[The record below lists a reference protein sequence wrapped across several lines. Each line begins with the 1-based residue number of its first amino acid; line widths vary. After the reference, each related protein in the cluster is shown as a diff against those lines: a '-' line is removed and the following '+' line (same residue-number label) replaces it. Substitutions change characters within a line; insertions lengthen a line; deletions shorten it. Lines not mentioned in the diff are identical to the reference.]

1 MLGSPDIHLPEGN
14 DTMASTRT
22 SRTKASR
29 TTPIVVASLATLS
42 LFSIA
47 ACGGS
52 ETSENTQPASTDLPS
67 DTSMVAPVATDPC
80 ETASGSLTVYS
91 GRSEKLVADLYT
103 QFTSD
108 TGIDVEVR
116 YGDSGELAGQILTEG
131 NATPADV
138 FFSQDAG
145 ALGAVSEAGL
155 FLELEDSVLNRVAAK
170 YSSESKTW
178 VGTSGRARVVIF
190 NPTLVSTPPTSID
203 ELVDP
208 QWNGKIAFAPTN
220 ASWQSFVTALRVVRG
235 EDDAREWLEAF
246 AANNPVAYEKN
257 GAVRDAVNS
266 GEVALGLVNH
276 YYLYEKI
283 AAEGAEN
290 VVAQNQYLPG
300 DIGGLVNVAGIGALE
315 NSDNPTGSQCLASYL
330 VSDTAQKFFVE
341 KSFEYPLVDG
351 IAPFDGLPTLA
362 ELDPPSIDLSD
373 LKSIAE
379 TQELLNDIGLL
390 SL

>member
-1 MLGSPDIHLPEGN
+1 
-14 DTMASTRT
+14 MASTLT
-22 SRTKASR
+22 SRTKAR
-29 TTPIVVASLATLS
+29 RKAPIALAGLAAFGLFTL
-42 LFSIA
+42 A

-52 ETSENTQPASTDLPS
+52 ETSENSQPASTDLPS
-67 DTSMVAPVATDPC
+67 DTSLVAPVASDPC

-108 TGIDVEVR
+108 TGIEVEVR

-145 ALGAVSEAGL
+145 ALGAVSAADL
-155 FLELEDSVLNRVAAK
+155 FVELEESVLNRVAAK
-170 YSSESKTW
+170 YRSELNTW

-190 NPTLVSTPPTSID
+190 NPTLVAIPPTSID
-203 ELVDP
+203 DLVDP
-208 QWNGKIAFAPTN
+208 QWSGKIGFAPTN
-220 ASWQSFVTALRVVRG
+220 ASWQSFVTALRVLRG
-235 EDDAREWLEAF
+235 EDEARTWLEAF

-257 GAVRDAVNS
+257 GAVRDAVNA

-300 DIGGLVNVAGIGALE
+300 DIGGLVNVAGIGVLK
-315 NSDNPTGSQCLASYL
+315 NSDNSAGSQCFASYL
-330 VSDTAQKFFVE
+330 VSDIAQKYFVE
-341 KSFEYPLVDG
+341 KSFEYSLVEG
-351 IAPFDGLPTLA
+351 IAPFDGLPTLE
-362 ELDPPSIDLSD
+362 ELNPPSIDLSD
-373 LKSIAE
+373 LNSIAE
-379 TQELLNDIGLL
+379 TQELLNDVGLL

>member
-1 MLGSPDIHLPEGN
+1 
-14 DTMASTRT
+14 MASTRT
-22 SRTKASR
+22 LRTKARR

-145 ALGAVSEAGL
+145 ALGAVSAADL
-155 FLELEDSVLNRVAAK
+155 FVELEESVLNRVATK
-170 YSSESKTW
+170 YRSELNTW

-190 NPTLVSTPPTSID
+190 NPTLVATPPTSID

-208 QWNGKIAFAPTN
+208 QWSGKIGFAPTN

-235 EDDAREWLEAF
+235 EDEARTWLEAF

-257 GAVRDAVNS
+257 GAVRDAVNA

-300 DIGGLVNVAGIGALE
+300 DIGGLVNVAGIGVLK
-315 NSDNPTGSQCLASYL
+315 NSDNSASSQCFASYL
-330 VSDTAQKFFVE
+330 VSDIAQKYFVE
-341 KSFEYPLVDG
+341 KSFEYALVEG
-351 IAPFDGLPTLA
+351 IAPFDGLPTLE

-373 LKSIAE
+373 LNSIAE
-379 TQELLNDIGLL
+379 TQELLNDVGLL

>member
-22 SRTKASR
+22 LRTKARR

-145 ALGAVSEAGL
+145 ALGAVSAADL
-155 FLELEDSVLNRVAAK
+155 FVELEESVLNRVATK
-170 YSSESKTW
+170 YRSELNTW

-190 NPTLVSTPPTSID
+190 NPTLVATPPTSID
-203 ELVDP
+203 DLVDP
-208 QWNGKIAFAPTN
+208 QWSGKIGFAPTN

-235 EDDAREWLEAF
+235 EDEARTWLEAF

-257 GAVRDAVNS
+257 GAVRDAVNA

-300 DIGGLVNVAGIGALE
+300 DIGGLVNVAGIGVLK
-315 NSDNPTGSQCLASYL
+315 NSDNSAGSQCFASYL
-330 VSDTAQKFFVE
+330 VSDIAQKYFVE
-341 KSFEYPLVDG
+341 KSFEYALVEG
-351 IAPFDGLPTLA
+351 IAPFDGLPTLE

-373 LKSIAE
+373 LNSIAE
-379 TQELLNDIGLL
+379 TQELLNDVGLL

>member
-1 MLGSPDIHLPEGN
+1 
-14 DTMASTRT
+14 MASTLT
-22 SRTKASR
+22 SRTKSR
-29 TTPIVVASLATLS
+29 RKAPIAMASLAALGLFTL
-42 LFSIA
+42 A

-67 DTSMVAPVATDPC
+67 ETSMVAPAASDPC

-103 QFTSD
+103 QFTND
-108 TGIDVEVR
+108 TGIDIEVR

-145 ALGAVSEAGL
+145 ALGAVSAADL
-155 FLELEDSVLNRVAAK
+155 FVELEESVLNRVATK
-170 YSSESKTW
+170 YRSELNTW

-190 NPTLVSTPPTSID
+190 NPTLVATPPTSID
-203 ELVDP
+203 DLVDP
-208 QWNGKIAFAPTN
+208 QWSGKIGFAPTN

-235 EDDAREWLEAF
+235 EDEARTWLEAF

-257 GAVRDAVNS
+257 GAVRDAVNA

-300 DIGGLVNVAGIGALE
+300 DIGGLVNVAGIGVLK
-315 NSDNPTGSQCLASYL
+315 NSDNSAGSQCFASYL
-330 VSDTAQKFFVE
+330 VSDIAQKYFVE
-341 KSFEYPLVDG
+341 KSFEYALVEG
-351 IAPFDGLPTLA
+351 IAPFDGLPTLE

-373 LKSIAE
+373 LNSIAE
-379 TQELLNDIGLL
+379 TQELLNDVGLL

>member
-1 MLGSPDIHLPEGN
+1 VEATSV
-14 DTMASTRT
+14 TRT
-22 SRTKASR
+22 KTRR
-29 TTPIVVASLATLS
+29 TTPIVVASLAALG
-42 LFSIA
+42 LFSLA

-67 DTSMVAPVATDPC
+67 DTSVVASVASDPC

-103 QFTSD
+103 QFTTD

-145 ALGAVSEAGL
+145 ALGAVSAADL
-155 FLELEDSVLNRVAAK
+155 FVELEESVLNRVAAK
-170 YSSESKTW
+170 YRSELNTW

-190 NPTLVSTPPTSID
+190 NPTLVATPPTSID
-203 ELVDP
+203 DLVDP
-208 QWNGKIAFAPTN
+208 QWSGKIGFAPTN
-220 ASWQSFVTALRVVRG
+220 ASWQSFVTALRVLRG
-235 EDDAREWLEAF
+235 EDEARTWLEAF

-257 GAVRDAVNS
+257 GAVRDAVNA

-300 DIGGLVNVAGIGALE
+300 DIGGLVNVAGIGVLK
-315 NSDNPTGSQCLASYL
+315 NSDNSAGSQCFASYL

-341 KSFEYPLVDG
+341 KSFEYSLVEG
-351 IAPFDGLPTLA
+351 IAPFDGLPTLE

-373 LKSIAE
+373 LQSIAE
-379 TQELLNDIGLL
+379 TQELLNDVGLL

>member
-1 MLGSPDIHLPEGN
+1 
-14 DTMASTRT
+14 MASTLT
-22 SRTKASR
+22 SRAKSRRKA
-29 TTPIVVASLATLS
+29 PISMASLAALS
-42 LFSIA
+42 LFTFA
-47 ACGGS
+47 ACGDS
-52 ETSENTQPASTDLPS
+52 ESSENTQPASTTATS
-67 DTSMVAPVATDPC
+67 DVSTVAPVASDPC

-108 TGIDVEVR
+108 TGIEVEVR

-155 FLELEDSVLNRVAAK
+155 FIELEDSVLNRVAAM
-170 YSSESKTW
+170 YRSESNNW

-190 NPTLVSTPPTSID
+190 NPTLVATPPTSID
-203 ELVDP
+203 ELIDP
-208 QWNGKIAFAPTN
+208 QWKGKIGFAPTN
-220 ASWQSFVTALRVVRG
+220 ASWQSFVTALRVLRG
-235 EDDAREWLEAF
+235 EDDARAWLEAF
-246 AANNPVAYEKN
+246 AANKPVAYEKN
-257 GAVRDAVNS
+257 GAVRDAVNA
-266 GEVALGLVNH
+266 GEVPLGLVNH

-315 NSDNPTGSQCLASYL
+315 NSDNPEASQCLASYL
-330 VSDTAQKFFVE
+330 VSDSAQKFFVE

-351 IAPFDGLPTLA
+351 IVPYEGLPTLA
-362 ELDPPSIDLSD
+362 ELNPPSIDLSD
-373 LKSIAE
+373 LQSIAE
-379 TQELLNDIGLL
+379 TQELLNDVGLL

>member
-1 MLGSPDIHLPEGN
+1 
-14 DTMASTRT
+14 MASTRT
-22 SRTKASR
+22 LRTKARR

-145 ALGAVSEAGL
+145 ALGAVSAADL
-155 FLELEDSVLNRVAAK
+155 FVELEESVLNRVATK
-170 YSSESKTW
+170 YRSELNTW

-190 NPTLVSTPPTSID
+190 NPTLVATPPTSID

-208 QWNGKIAFAPTN
+208 QWSGKIGFAPTN

-235 EDDAREWLEAF
+235 EDEARTWLEAF

-257 GAVRDAVNS
+257 GAVRDAVNA

-300 DIGGLVNVAGIGALE
+300 DIGGLVNVAGIGVLK
-315 NSDNPTGSQCLASYL
+315 NSDNSAGSQCFASYL
-330 VSDTAQKFFVE
+330 VSDIAQKYFVE
-341 KSFEYPLVDG
+341 KSFEYALVEG
-351 IAPFDGLPTLA
+351 IAPFDGLPTLE

-373 LKSIAE
+373 LNSIAE
-379 TQELLNDIGLL
+379 TQELLNDVGLL

>member
-1 MLGSPDIHLPEGN
+1 MTPTP
-14 DTMASTRT
+14 A
-22 SRTKASR
+22 
-29 TTPIVVASLATLS
+29 TTPVATLAAKTRSRRQTPKAMTSLAALALVS
-42 LFSIA
+42 LA

-52 ETSENTQPASTDLPS
+52 ETSENTQPASTADAS
-67 DTSMVAPVATDPC
+67 TVAPEASDPC

-91 GRSEKLVADLYT
+91 GRSEKLVADLFS
-103 QFTSD
+103 QFSTD

-155 FLELEDSVLNRVAAK
+155 FLELEDSVLNRVAAM
-170 YSSESKTW
+170 YRSESNNW

-190 NPTLVSTPPTSID
+190 NPTLVATPPTSID
-203 ELVDP
+203 ELLDP
-208 QWNGKIAFAPTN
+208 QWKGKIGFAPTN
-220 ASWQSFVTALRVVRG
+220 ASWQSFVTALRVLRG
-235 EDDAREWLEAF
+235 EDDARAWLEAF
-246 AANNPVAYEKN
+246 AANKPVAYEKN
-257 GAVRDAVNS
+257 GAVRDAVNA
-266 GEVALGLVNH
+266 GEIALGLVNH

-290 VVAQNQYLPG
+290 VIAQNQYLPG

-315 NSDNPTGSQCLASYL
+315 NSDNPEASQCLASYL
-330 VSDTAQKFFVE
+330 VSDSAQKFFVE
-341 KSFEYPLVDG
+341 KSFEYPLVNG
-351 IAPFDGLPTLA
+351 IVPYEGLPTLA

-373 LKSIAE
+373 LQSIAE
-379 TQELLNDIGLL
+379 TQELLNDVGLL

>member
-1 MLGSPDIHLPEGN
+1 
-14 DTMASTRT
+14 
-22 SRTKASR
+22 
-29 TTPIVVASLATLS
+29 VVASLATLS

-52 ETSENTQPASTDLPS
+52 ETSENTQPAATTATSDVST
-67 DTSMVAPVATDPC
+67 VAPVAKDPC

-155 FLELEDSVLNRVAAK
+155 FVELEESVLNRVATK
-170 YSSESKTW
+170 YRSELNTW

-190 NPTLVSTPPTSID
+190 NPTLVATPPTSID

-208 QWNGKIAFAPTN
+208 QWSGKIGFAPTN

-235 EDDAREWLEAF
+235 EDEARTWLEAF

-257 GAVRDAVNS
+257 GAVRDAVNA

-300 DIGGLVNVAGIGALE
+300 DIGGLVNVAGIGVLK
-315 NSDNPTGSQCLASYL
+315 NSDNSASSQCFASYL
-330 VSDTAQKFFVE
+330 VSDIAQKYFVE
-341 KSFEYPLVDG
+341 KSFEYALVEG
-351 IAPFDGLPTLA
+351 IAPFDGLPTLE

-373 LKSIAE
+373 LNSIAE
-379 TQELLNDIGLL
+379 TQELLNDVGLL

>member
-1 MLGSPDIHLPEGN
+1 
-14 DTMASTRT
+14 MASTRT
-22 SRTKASR
+22 LRTKARR

-67 DTSMVAPVATDPC
+67 DTSMVAPVASDPC
-80 ETASGSLTVYS
+80 ATASGSLTVYS
-91 GRSEKLVADLYT
+91 GRSEKLVADLFS
-103 QFTSD
+103 QFSTDS
-108 TGIDVEVR
+108 GIDVEVR

-155 FLELEDSVLNRVAAK
+155 FIELEESVLNRVAAM
-170 YSSESKTW
+170 YRSESNNW

-190 NPTLVSTPPTSID
+190 NPTLVATPPTSID
-203 ELVDP
+203 ELLDP
-208 QWNGKIAFAPTN
+208 QWKGKIGFAPTN
-220 ASWQSFVTALRVVRG
+220 ASWQSFVTALRVLRG
-235 EDDAREWLEAF
+235 EDEARTWLEAF

-257 GAVRDAVNS
+257 GAVRDAVNA
-266 GEVALGLVNH
+266 GEIALGLVNH

-290 VVAQNQYLPG
+290 VIAQNQYLPG

-315 NSDNPTGSQCLASYL
+315 NSDNPEASQCLASYL
-330 VSDTAQKFFVE
+330 VSDSAQKFFVE

-351 IAPFDGLPTLA
+351 IVPYEGLPTLA

-373 LKSIAE
+373 LQSIAE
-379 TQELLNDIGLL
+379 TQELLNDVGLL

>member
-1 MLGSPDIHLPEGN
+1 
-14 DTMASTRT
+14 MASTRT
-22 SRTKASR
+22 LRTKARR

-145 ALGAVSEAGL
+145 ALGAVSAADL
-155 FLELEDSVLNRVAAK
+155 FVELEESVLNRVATR
-170 YSSESKTW
+170 YRSELNTW

-190 NPTLVSTPPTSID
+190 NPTLVATPPTSID

-208 QWNGKIAFAPTN
+208 QWSGKIGFAPTN

-235 EDDAREWLEAF
+235 EDEARTWLEAF

-257 GAVRDAVNS
+257 GAVRDAVNA

-300 DIGGLVNVAGIGALE
+300 DIGGLVNVAGIGVLK
-315 NSDNPTGSQCLASYL
+315 NSDNSAGSQCFASYL
-330 VSDTAQKFFVE
+330 VSDIAQKYFVE
-341 KSFEYPLVDG
+341 KSFEYALVEG
-351 IAPFDGLPTLA
+351 IAPFDGLPTLE

-373 LKSIAE
+373 LNSIAE
-379 TQELLNDIGLL
+379 TQELLNDVGLL

>member
-1 MLGSPDIHLPEGN
+1 
-14 DTMASTRT
+14 MASTLT
-22 SRTKASR
+22 SRVKSR
-29 TTPIVVASLATLS
+29 RRAPIAMASLAALS
-42 LFSIA
+42 LFTLA
-47 ACGGS
+47 ACGDS
-52 ETSENTQPASTDLPS
+52 ESSENTQPASTTATS
-67 DTSMVAPVATDPC
+67 DISTVAPVTSDPC
-80 ETASGSLTVYS
+80 ATASGSLTVYS

-108 TGIDVEVR
+108 TGINVEVR

-131 NATPADV
+131 DATPADV

-145 ALGAVSEAGL
+145 ALGAV
-155 FLELEDSVLNRVAAK
+155 
-170 YSSESKTW
+170 
-178 VGTSGRARVVIF
+178 VIF
-190 NPTLVSTPPTSID
+190 NPTLVATPPTSID
-203 ELVDP
+203 DLVDP
-208 QWNGKIAFAPTN
+208 QWSGKIGFAPTN
-220 ASWQSFVTALRVVRG
+220 ASWQSFVTALRVLRG
-235 EDDAREWLEAF
+235 EDDARTWLEAF

-257 GAVRDAVNS
+257 AAVRDAVNA

-315 NSDNPTGSQCLASYL
+315 NSDNPEGSQCFASYL
-330 VSDTAQKFFVE
+330 VSDVAQKYFVE

-351 IAPFDGLPTLA
+351 VAPFDDLPTLA

-373 LKSIAE
+373 LRSIAE
-379 TQELLNDIGLL
+379 TQELLNDVGLL

>member
-1 MLGSPDIHLPEGN
+1 VAATSV
-14 DTMASTRT
+14 TRT
-22 SRTKASR
+22 KTRR
-29 TTPIVVASLATLS
+29 TTPILVASLATLS

-52 ETSENTQPASTDLPS
+52 ETSKNTQPDSTDLPS
-67 DTSMVAPVATDPC
+67 DTSMVAPVASDPC
-80 ETASGSLTVYS
+80 ERASGSLTVYS

-155 FLELEDSVLNRVAAK
+155 FVELEDAVLNRVAAM
-170 YSSESKTW
+170 YRSESNNW

-190 NPTLVSTPPTSID
+190 NPTLIATPPTSID
-203 ELVDP
+203 DLVDP
-208 QWNGKIAFAPTN
+208 QWSGKIGFAPTN
-220 ASWQSFVTALRVVRG
+220 ASWQSFVTALRVLRG
-235 EDDAREWLEAF
+235 EDEARTWLEAF

-257 GAVRDAVNS
+257 GAVRDAVNA
-266 GEVALGLVNH
+266 GEVPLGLVNH

-315 NSDNPTGSQCLASYL
+315 NSDNPEASQCLASYL
-330 VSDTAQKFFVE
+330 VSDIAQKYFVE
-341 KSFEYPLVDG
+341 KSFEYSLVEG
-351 IAPFDGLPTLA
+351 IAPFDGLPTLE

-373 LKSIAE
+373 LQSIAE
-379 TQELLNDIGLL
+379 TQELLNDVGLL

>member
-1 MLGSPDIHLPEGN
+1 MTPTP
-14 DTMASTRT
+14 TSTPVSTLAART
-22 SRTKASR
+22 RSRR
-29 TTPIVVASLATLS
+29 QTPIAMTSLAALALLTL
-42 LFSIA
+42 A

-52 ETSENTQPASTDLPS
+52 ETSEDTQPASTTDAS
-67 DTSMVAPVATDPC
+67 ATAPDGNDPC
-80 ETASGSLTVYS
+80 ATASGSLTVYS
-91 GRSEKLVADLYT
+91 GRSEKLVADLFS
-103 QFTSD
+103 QFSTD

-155 FLELEDSVLNRVAAK
+155 FIELEDSVLNRVAAM
-170 YSSESKTW
+170 YRSESNNW

-190 NPTLVSTPPTSID
+190 NPTLVATPPTSID
-203 ELVDP
+203 ELIDP
-208 QWNGKIAFAPTN
+208 QWKGKIGFAPTN
-220 ASWQSFVTALRVVRG
+220 ASWQSFVTALRVLRG
-235 EDDAREWLEAF
+235 EDDARVWLEAF
-246 AANNPVAYEKN
+246 AANKPVAYEKN
-257 GAVRDAVNS
+257 GAVRDAVNA
-266 GEVALGLVNH
+266 GEVPLGLVNH

-315 NSDNPTGSQCLASYL
+315 NSDNPEASQCLASYL
-330 VSDTAQKFFVE
+330 VSDSAQDFFVE

-351 IAPFDGLPTLA
+351 IVPYEGLPTLA

-373 LKSIAE
+373 LQSIAE
-379 TQELLNDIGLL
+379 TQELLNDVGLL

>member
-1 MLGSPDIHLPEGN
+1 M
-14 DTMASTRT
+14 TTRSAIT
-22 SRTKASR
+22 SRTKTQTHGYA
-29 TTPIVVASLATLS
+29 PIAMASLAVFG
-42 LFSIA
+42 LFALA

-52 ETSENTQPASTDLPS
+52 ETSENTEPAST
-67 DTSMVAPVATDPC
+67 VAPIAGEPC
-80 ETASGSLTVYS
+80 ETATGSLTVYS
-91 GRSEKLVADLYT
+91 GRSETLVADLFS

-108 TGIDVEVR
+108 TGINVEVR

-131 NATPADV
+131 DATPADV

-155 FLELEDSVLNRVAAK
+155 FVELDDSVLNRVAAK
-170 YSSESKTW
+170 YRSELNTW

-190 NPTLVSTPPTSID
+190 NPTLVATPPTSID
-203 ELVDP
+203 DLVDP
-208 QWNGKIAFAPTN
+208 QWSGKIGFAPTN
-220 ASWQSFVTALRVVRG
+220 ASWQSFVTALRVLRG
-235 EDDAREWLEAF
+235 EDDARTWLEAF

-257 GAVRDAVNS
+257 GAVRDAVNA

-315 NSDNPTGSQCLASYL
+315 NSDNPEGSQCFASYL
-330 VSDTAQKFFVE
+330 VSDVAQKYFVE

-351 IAPFDGLPTLA
+351 VAPFDDLPTLA

-373 LKSIAE
+373 LQSIAE
-379 TQELLNDIGLL
+379 TQELLNDVGLL